1 MTQIAYESDPILFA
15 VPWESASNAL
25 ASIMDIFTSQSIFLF
40 AHPLE

>member
-1 MTQIAYESDPILFA
+1 MTQIAYESDPTLFA